1 MYKLLSDFF
10 YDKNYDLRIS
20 KNFRWIDQKCTYD
33 VLSIVSDCILE
44 YINNKMDTFKV
55 KDIWFN
61 EYTVINVSNLFT
73 KPNPSNKSSREY
85 DKYFGQP
92 INLLVYA
99 GVLKQNKVNNVR
111 HFKVTNKE
119 ILEYI
124 ALRPMNAL
132 NFLCEYIK
140 KVLKDT
146 DIYHYFVNFLNNTN
160 SYTFKYLKEN
170 VTSFYKENTK
180 IKGTLEIYRIFT
192 KIINP
197 LSFVNKSLGTKKGYL
212 SKNIITLDD
221 LTYNKANFRDLKP
234 KNMSRNDYVQVI
246 NKKINETTYRKYL
259 IDKAKKAIKMLNQ
272 KYNNKSEIIG
282 LTDNNDATQV
292 HHIFPQSKFPQIA
305 DYLENLIALTPIN
318 IS

>member
-10 YDKNYDLRIS
+10 DDKNYDLRIS
-20 KNFRWIDQKCTYD
+20 KNSRWIDQKCTYD

-124 ALRPMNAL
+124 ALRPMNVL

-160 SYTFKYLKEN
+160 AYTFKY
-170 VTSFYKENTK
+170 
-180 IKGTLEIYRIFT
+180 
-192 KIINP
+192 
-197 LSFVNKSLGTKKGYL
+197 
-212 SKNIITLDD
+212 
-221 LTYNKANFRDLKP
+221 
-234 KNMSRNDYVQVI
+234 
-246 NKKINETTYRKYL
+246 
-259 IDKAKKAIKMLNQ
+259 
-272 KYNNKSEIIG
+272 
-282 LTDNNDATQV
+282 
-292 HHIFPQSKFPQIA
+292 
-305 DYLENLIALTPIN
+305 
-318 IS
+318 